1 MYAVKILFQ
10 KKVYKGIANFD
21 MHQLLKEK
29 KLVLECF
36 IFNKINNLYGK
47 VIEVQFIKFIRG
59 EKIYVHRNAKK
70 QIKYDIDK
78 TRRILKM
85 SEIKVKTKIGNES
98 QLPNKEPDILKYW
111 DTINLYELQKHFQK
125 REKFILH
132 DVFHMQME
140 TYILEQF

>member
-1 MYAVKILFQ
+1 
-10 KKVYKGIANFD
+10 

-59 EKIYVHRNAKK
+59 EKKFMSIEMLKK

-85 SEIKVKTKIGNES
+85 SEIKVNLPKTKLAMKAN
-98 QLPNKEPDILKYW
+98 LPNKEPDILKYW
-111 DTINLYELQKHFQK
+111 DTINLYELQKKTFSK
-125 REKFILH
+125 EKNLFFMMAL
-132 DVFHMQME
+132 HMQME
-140 TYILEQF
+140 TYILEQL